1 MQKDQKFKKVCFLTT
16 VSSVRSVSTAM
27 LFNAVPPVEDF
38 FFPQNSRSLCWL
50 LSRSP
55 TTLEMRWSGWRK
67 DASFEARLV
76 LLLFVWGEH
85 LIFSTYNNILVW
97 WENLSLSSHLIFFSR
112 VPLPLVLHPPLQNLW
127 WRHTWWRDRWI
138 IFHSPEDLNSLS
150 WTWGVFIVDRK
161 FSFPWVGAFILINHH
176 SLAEALINRRAPL
189 VHHQQAPHHLPPP
202 LSLTSPSSPSS
213 RWAWSV
219 RPSIVEETYNLPQ
232 LIQELMTMECDL

>member
-1 MQKDQKFKKVCFLTT
+1 MQKDKKVKQVCFLTT
-16 VSSVRSVSTAM
+16 VSSVSSVSTN
-27 LFNAVPPVEDF
+27 NAL
-38 FFPQNSRSLCWL
+38 QCRSSCWGFL
-50 LSRSP
+50 LSPEFKESVLTPEQIANNLRD
-55 TTLEMRWSGWRK
+55 EMKRLKKRREFRGQVGS
-67 DASFEARLV
+67 SFVCLGGT
-76 LLLFVWGEH
+76 FN
-85 LIFSTYNNILVW
+85 FQFNNILVW

-112 VPLPLVLHPPLQNLW
+112 VPLPPVLHPPLQNLW
-127 WRHTWWRDRWI
+127 WRRTWWRDRWI

-161 FSFPWVGAFILINHH
+161 FSFPWVGASILINHH
-176 SLAEALINRRAPL
+176 SHVEALNNRRAPL

-219 RPSIVEETYNLPQ
+219 RPSIIEETHNLPQ